1 MAKVTV
7 TFDDYRELAKSR
19 LPRML
24 FDYIDGG
31 SFSESTLS
39 ANTGDLR
46 ALNLRQRVLRDV
58 SNVDTSTT
66 VLGQKQSVPLVLAP
80 IGLAGLMARRGEVQ
94 AARAAEKAGIP
105 FTLST
110 VGICSIEEVRKA
122 TTSPFWFQLYMIK
135 DRGFIAELIG
145 RAKAA
150 GCGALVLTV
159 DLAVTGTRYRDVR
172 NGMAGGRAPLSM
184 RIGNALNVASRLGWV
199 RDVALG
205 GKPLVFGNLSS
216 VVPNAKNL
224 DQFRDWVA
232 SQFDAS
238 VTWKDVEWIRTHWD
252 GPLIIKGVLDTDDA
266 TEAISAGASGIVVSN
281 HGGRQLDGAPST
293 IAALPA
299 IADKVAHK
307 CEVLMDGGVRSGQD
321 IARALAC
328 GAKAAMI
335 GRAWVLPLAAAG
347 EQGVA
352 RQIATMKSELEV
364 TLALLGEPRAAELG
378 RGALVS

>member
-1 MAKVTV
+1 
-7 TFDDYRELAKSR
+7 
-19 LPRML
+19 
-24 FDYIDGG
+24 
-31 SFSESTLS
+31 
-39 ANTGDLR
+39 
-46 ALNLRQRVLRDV
+46 
-58 SNVDTSTT
+58 
-66 VLGQKQSVPLVLAP
+66 
-80 IGLAGLMARRGEVQ
+80 
-94 AARAAEKAGIP
+94 
-105 FTLST
+105 
-110 VGICSIEEVRKA
+110 
-122 TTSPFWFQLYMIK
+122 
-135 DRGFIAELIG
+135 
-145 RAKAA
+145 
-150 GCGALVLTV
+150 
-159 DLAVTGTRYRDVR
+159 
-172 NGMAGGRAPLSM
+172 MAGGRAPLSM